1 MNNSMLSDRI
11 EKFILEMLGKQ
22 STDEILLKN
31 LLGFSL
37 FEWLIVSIRANTYC
51 NGIP

>member
-22 STDEILLKN
+22 STDEI
-31 LLGFSL
+31 SR
-37 FEWLIVSIRANTYC
+37 IAIIS
-51 NGIP
+51 

>member
-22 STDEILLKN
+22 STDEILLKRKDVAD
-31 LLGFSL
+31 LLECAPSSY
-37 FEWLIVSIRANTYC
+37 VC
-51 NGIP
+51 N

>member
-22 STDEILLKN
+22 STDEILLKRKEC
-31 LLGFSL
+31 GRFIRMCSFSSY
-37 FEWLIVSIRANTYC
+37 VC
-51 NGIP
+51 N

>member
-22 STDEILLKN
+22 STDEILLKRKDVAD
-31 LLGFSL
+31 LLECAPSQVTYV
-37 FEWLIVSIRANTYC
+37 INT
-51 NGIP
+51 

>member
-22 STDEILLKN
+22 STDEILLKRKDVAD
-31 LLGFSL
+31 LLECAPSQ
-37 FEWLIVSIRANTYC
+37 VTYV
-51 NGIP
+51 N